1 MISIEHIPGIPV
13 SILTE
18 ESACGRVILPGAEV
32 IGPRLL
38 VPVFAA
44 VAEGVIQL
52 CGFARLVFRFVAEGV
67 VVVVQ
72 KDAAGGA

>member
-13 SILTE
+13 GILTE

-32 IGPRLL
+32 ISLRFRIPIL
-38 VPVFAA
+38 AA
-44 VAEGVIQL
+44 VAERVIQL
-52 CGFARLVFRFVAEGV
+52 CGFARLVGRLVAEGV

-72 KDAAGGA
+72 QDAAVGA